1 MNIAQT
7 AGTTVRR
14 PAQGTAA
21 LASLAL
27 AFLAAASLML
37 APAPALAEPTPLTSS
52 ADRVVNLARQA
63 GLSGQIV
70 LGDTSGARASRTLGL
85 ANRETNRPHRNEDR
99 WLWASNTKFITGILV
114 MQQVEAGR
122 LSLEAPVRQFLPDF
136 KGATGDRITLRQL
149 LQHRSGLPNP
159 NDTPLNASET
169 PEFYTQTGAQISD
182 RARALGYC
190 AGPVRAEPGD
200 GFAAFAYNNCDYLVL
215 GAILEAVTGKS
226 YAALLRDQISR
237 PLGLKTIKLAPDK
250 APGGGAT
257 ATGYLSGKPYP
268 PVNVATLGAGGAI
281 TGSAADMMAIDIALM
296 NGRLLSPAGRATLW
310 QGDPALGYQA
320 LGVWSFPAELT
331 GCKEPVA
338 LIERRGDFA
347 GVQVRNLMAPE
358 RGRAL
363 VVLINE
369 AEFDFGEIWQ
379 GRGPA
384 FDLAS
389 AAFCPE

>member
-1 MNIAQT
+1 MDR
-7 AGTTVRR
+7 TTEV
-14 PAQGTAA
+14 
-21 LASLAL
+21 
-27 AFLAAASLML
+27 
-37 APAPALAEPTPLTSS
+37 
-52 ADRVVNLARQA
+52 ARGI
-63 GLSGQIV
+63 GLSGQLLI
-70 LGDTSGARASRTLGL
+70 GDGSGGNSTTAFGL
-85 ANRETNRPHRNEDR
+85 SNHETNRPHRDQDR
-99 WLWASNTKFITGILV
+99 WVWASNTKFITAILV
-114 MQQVEAGR
+114 MQQVDAGR
-122 LSLEAPVRQFLPDF
+122 FSLDEPLRRYLPAF
-136 KGATGDRITLRQL
+136 TGPTGDRITLRRL
-149 LQHRSGLPNP
+149 LHHRSGLPNP
-159 NDTPLNASET
+159 NDTALNTNEI
-169 PEFYTQTGAQISD
+169 PEFYTRSGAQISD

-200 GFAAFAYNNCDYLVL
+200 GFASFGYNNCDYLVL

-250 APGGGAT
+250 APGGGAA
-257 ATGYLSGKPYP
+257 ATGYLAGKPFP
-268 PVNVATLGAGGAI
+268 PVNVAPLGAGGAI

-363 VVLINE
+363 VALINE

-379 GRGPA
+379 GRGPT

>member
-1 MNIAQT
+1 MKRSRIPIAAFCATALALSGPIAQ
-7 AGTTVRR
+7 
-14 PAQGTAA
+14 A
-21 LASLAL
+21 LADSPSAT
-27 AFLAAASLML
+27 ASHSFERAA
-37 APAPALAEPTPLTSS
+37 E
-52 ADRVVNLARQA
+52 VARRI
-63 GLSGQIV
+63 GLSGQMLIGEGSSV
-70 LGDTSGARASRTLGL
+70 NSTVSLGL
-85 ANRETNRPHRNEDR
+85 SNRESNRPHRDQDR
-99 WLWASNTKFITGILV
+99 WLWASNTKFVTAILV

-122 LSLEAPVRQFLPDF
+122 LLLEAPVRQYLPDF
-136 KGATGDRITLRQL
+136 EGSTGDRITLRQL

-159 NDTPLNASET
+159 DDTPLNTNEI
-169 PEFYTQTGAQISD
+169 PEFYTQSGEQISD

-200 GFAAFAYNNCDYLVL
+200 GFASFAYNNCDYLVL

-237 PLGLKTIKLAPDK
+237 PLGLKTIKLAPDN
-250 APGGGAT
+250 PSGGGAT
-257 ATGYLSGKPYP
+257 ATGYLAGKPFP
-268 PVNVATLGAGGAI
+268 PINVATLGAGGAI

-296 NGRLLSPAGRATLW
+296 NDRLLTPASRATLW

-320 LGVWSFPAELT
+320 LGVWSFPAELA
-331 GCKEPVA
+331 GCKAPVS

-358 RGRAL
+358 RGRAM
-363 VVLINE
+363 VIFINE